1 LLGRVLG
8 FGRVPG
14 PSLIFS
20 LDEFEED
27 PVRLRCAR
35 FSRGGGRRGS
45 RAASDLTLEFLDQV
59 TVPDALLARGPLGS
73 MVREPAAFAGLVR
86 SLLRSAG
93 PKPSREATL
102 LLPESWLR
110 LVMVESGPLPK
121 AAAARDEVLR
131 FRLRRLVPYRVEDLR
146 LSAVEA
152 AVLPG
157 QQEPRRLAIGFAGET
172 VLSSFESAFGEAGLR
187 LGMISVPSLALFA
200 GVRGV
205 HRIPGVEVGVVA
217 RRDDYALWVRRDDEL
232 VLHRQRSFPGDL
244 PGDARENLARREL
257 SLVKGMF
264 EAELAGET
272 LGRILLHARDES
284 AVDWSSW
291 LGEIFGRAPQ
301 LLSREHLPLA
311 AGAAAAALAQGAQDV
326 FTLAGAACLEVA

>member
-1 LLGRVLG
+1 M
-8 FGRVPG
+8 
-14 PSLIFS
+14 IFS
-20 LDEFEED
+20 IEDLEED
-27 PVRLRCAR
+27 LVRLRCAR
-35 FSRGGGRRGS
+35 FSRAGGGRGG
-45 RAASDLTLEFLDQV
+45 SDLVLDFLDQV
-59 TVPDALLARGPLGS
+59 MVPDALLARGPLGS
-73 MVREPAAFAGLVR
+73 MLREPAAFAALVR

-93 PKPSREATL
+93 PKPPRDATL
-102 LLPESWLR
+102 LLPEAWLR

-146 LSAVEA
+146 LSAIEA

-157 QQEPRRLAIGFAGET
+157 QQEPQRLAIGFAGET
-172 VLSSFESAFGEAGLR
+172 VLNSFETGFAEAGLR
-187 LGMISVPSLALFA
+187 IGMISVPSLALFA

-205 HRIPGVEVGVVA
+205 HRVPGVEVGVVA
-217 RRDDYALWVRRDDEL
+217 RRDDYALWVRRDDDL

-244 PGDARENLARREL
+244 PRDARENLARREL
-257 SLVKGMF
+257 ALVRGMF

-272 LGRILLHARDES
+272 LGRLLLHARDES

-291 LGEIFGRAPQ
+291 LGEVFGRAPQ
-301 LLSREHLPLA
+301 LLGREHLPLA
-311 AGAAAAALAQGAQDV
+311 AGAATAALAQGAQDV